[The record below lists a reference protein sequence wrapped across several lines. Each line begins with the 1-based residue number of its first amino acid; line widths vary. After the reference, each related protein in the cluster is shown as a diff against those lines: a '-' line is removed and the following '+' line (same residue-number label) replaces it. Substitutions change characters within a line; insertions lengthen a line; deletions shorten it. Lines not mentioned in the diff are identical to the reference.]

1 MRPVLQSGKRQRL
14 ASAAG
19 VAAFHA
25 LLGYA
30 LVVGLGFDGAGKESE
45 ALKLFDI
52 APEPPPPPAKPPPPP
67 APAQAKTAAAPL
79 APKAEAAPLVAP
91 TPEVRL
97 PVPPRLAAA
106 STPGTG
112 SDNSQGASNGP
123 GSGTGGGGTGSGQ
136 GSGGAVTRARQI
148 AGALTGR
155 DYPRAAK
162 RARAGGTVLV
172 RYTVGVDGRPSGCTV
187 TQSSGNADLDAVT
200 CRLIE
205 QRFRYEPAR
214 DGEGRP
220 IPSVETGRHIWWTEP
235 KRQRFPYE
243 WKPEEEPI
251 D

>member
-1 MRPVLQSGKRQRL
+1 MRPGIKPDKRQRL

-30 LVVGLGFDGAGKESE
+30 LVIGLGFDGPSKTSE

-67 APAQAKTAAAPL
+67 APAQAKAAAAPP
-79 APKAEAAPLVAP
+79 APKAEAAPVVAP

-97 PVPPRLAAA
+97 AVQSRFATA

-112 SDNSQGASNGP
+112 SDSSQGASNGP
-123 GSGTGGGGTGSGQ
+123 GSGTGGGGSGTGQS
-136 GSGGAVTRARQI
+136 SGGAITRARQV

-172 RYTVGVDGRPSGCTV
+172 RYTVGVDGHPSGCTI
-187 TQSSGNADLDAVT
+187 TQSSGNAALDAVT

-214 DGEGRP
+214 DAEGRP
-220 IPSVETGRHIWWTEP
+220 VLDVQTGRHIWWTEP
-235 KRQRFPYE
+235 KRRPLPYE
-243 WKPEEEPI
+243 WTPEEAPI